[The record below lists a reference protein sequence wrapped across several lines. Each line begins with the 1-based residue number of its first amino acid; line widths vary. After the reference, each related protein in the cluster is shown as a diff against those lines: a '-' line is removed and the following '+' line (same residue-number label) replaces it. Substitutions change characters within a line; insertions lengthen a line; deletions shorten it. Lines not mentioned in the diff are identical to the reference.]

1 MIGALWKGLLLG
13 LLLIISVGPV
23 LFSIIKQSLNN
34 GHKGG
39 IAFVL
44 GVSASDITLVVLGNA
59 FTEIF
64 DSIKRYASEL
74 GVAGSCLL
82 IAMGVYFLFFKK
94 IKTEDETVQ
103 LAIFRKRDY
112 VRIFLSGFFMN
123 CLNPAVILF
132 WFTWATAFA
141 TMTLTEKIIIFST
154 CLGMVLA
161 SDLAKVF
168 LANRIRTRLTVH
180 NIHLINRI
188 SGLILVGFG
197 LVLLYGILF
206 LHPAGRPPL

>member
-1 MIGALWKGLLLG
+1 MITALLKGVFLALLLT
-13 LLLIISVGPV
+13 ISVGPV
-23 LFSIIKQSLNN
+23 IFAILKQSLNN

-39 IAFVL
+39 ISFIL
-44 GVSASDITLVVLGNA
+44 GVSASDITLVVLSNA
-59 FTEIF
+59 FTEVF

-74 GVAGSCLL
+74 GIAGSSLL
-82 IAMGVYFLFFKK
+82 IMMGIYFLFFKK
-94 IKTEDETVQ
+94 TQTSEDGMQ

-112 VRIFLSGFFMN
+112 ARIFLSGYFMN

-141 TMTLTEKIIIFST
+141 TMTLTDKIILFST
-154 CLGMVLA
+154 CLGLVFA
-161 SDLAKVF
+161 GDFAKVF
-168 LANRIRTRLTVH
+168 FANRIRSRLTAH

-206 LHPAGRPPL
+206 LRPVH